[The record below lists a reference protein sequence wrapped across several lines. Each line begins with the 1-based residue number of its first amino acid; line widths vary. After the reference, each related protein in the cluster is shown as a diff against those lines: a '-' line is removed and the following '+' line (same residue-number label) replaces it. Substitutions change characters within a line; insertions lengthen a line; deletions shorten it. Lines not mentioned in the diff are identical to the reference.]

1 MSQIIATDLDGTL
14 LGSDTEISRENL
26 DALERLYRRGI
37 RFVALTG
44 RTFFEIPGPLR
55 ESLYFDYFVYS
66 NGAVIRSREQ
76 GELYANPIDL
86 ATAKSLYD
94 MLLRHETLIELYCD
108 NHPVL
113 EKRFYNDDAFAY
125 YAIDA
130 DFLPEMTKSRRTVD
144 DLTTLLTDGHHIE
157 MFDVFFHSLKERD
170 EAKNR
175 IKTQFPALELTTSL
189 THNWE
194 IMNKGVNKGSGLL
207 KLCELAGLKLSDI
220 IVIGDSRNDLTSFA
234 VAENRYAVA
243 NACDELKAIADKII
257 CSNDEHILC
266 YLERIL

>member
-37 RFVALTG
+37 RFAALTG
-44 RTFFEIPGPLR
+44 RTFFEIPAPLR
-55 ESLYFDYFVYS
+55 ESPYFDYFVYS

-76 GELYANPIDL
+76 GELYANPLDL
-86 ATAKSLYD
+86 ATAQSVYSI
-94 MLLRHETLIELYCD
+94 LLRYETLIELYCD
-108 NHPVL
+108 GYPVL
-113 EKRFYNDDAFAY
+113 EKRFYHDKAFAY
-125 YAIDA
+125 YEIDA

-144 DLTTLLTDGHHIE
+144 DLTTLLTAEHHIE
-157 MFDVFFHSLKERD
+157 MFNVFFHSLQERD
-170 EAKNR
+170 EAQNR
-175 IKTQFPALELTTSL
+175 IKTQFPELEITTSL
-189 THNWE
+189 SHNWE
-194 IMNKGVNKGSGLL
+194 IMNKDTNKGTGLL
-207 KLCELAGLKLSDI
+207 KLCELANLSLEDI

-234 VAENRYAVA
+234 VAKNRYAVA
-243 NACDELKAIADKII
+243 NARDELKAMADKII